1 MFRFIKLKVKRQ
13 TTFYLWYGLYSW
25 KKTFFSFILWWT
37 LACVDW
43 HRLFPIAGPNAG
55 EMMMSVFWYYRPE
68 QTEVG
73 RIPNFHGDVR
83 HRFFKLH
90 VLVLI
95 EVVGRNISW
104 NVYGCFTSAMIP
116 YSFLFFPSLNTYFCC
131 LWTISVSCNTVSVL
145 ENVVHVATRACV
157 RLLSVNCNDYSNL
170 SLTMLRSP
178 FFFFMNYQ

>member
-1 MFRFIKLKVKRQ
+1 MACTRERKPSFRLHFGIGMCRLTPPFPDCRSERWRDDDECVLVLSTRADWSRENSKL
-13 TTFYLWYGLYSW
+13 SW
-25 KKTFFSFILWWT
+25 RCKTPFFL
-37 LACVDW
+37 
-43 HRLFPIAGPNAG
+43 
-55 EMMMSVFWYYRPE
+55 
-68 QTEVG
+68 
-73 RIPNFHGDVR
+73 
-83 HRFFKLH
+83 KLH

-178 FFFFMNYQ
+178 FFFYELSIDGSDGIEAQRW